1 MFAATTRCNLR
12 CAHCDVRHYPQTLS
26 AKAAIRFLE
35 ACRNVGINRVSFT
48 GGEPFLTPDFLCQVS
63 RAAVRRGLLF
73 GRIMTNGAWHSNRQ
87 ELARTL
93 QSLFD
98 AGYDGDLCVSVDAF
112 HRQDLRK
119 VASFIRTAAR
129 IWNRPDIVTIASVR
143 GASGLMTRRRLA
155 ALARLLAARRIRPLS
170 SHSLIKSRHLL
181 IKIIPIDLSPIGK
194 AAHLK
199 EPWDGK
205 WFRDDFCRGPGNVFL
220 INPDGSVKP
229 CCGYAS
235 DVDALTIGSLSA
247 DTPEAILLNTGGNSL
262 VSVIFQ
268 LGLHPI
274 RRKLES
280 AGWSF
285 PGRTSNQCFFCH
297 YLLTQVPPALLRESV
312 ESLMEHRRKAPFQL
326 GRGSSERQTGSA
338 PF

>member
-1 MFAATTRCNLR
+1 MFADATRCNLR
-12 CAHCDVRHYPQTLS
+12 CAHCDVRHYPQKLS
-26 AKAAIRFLE
+26 ARAAIPFLE
-35 ACRNVGINRVSFT
+35 ACQSVGINRVSFT
-48 GGEPFLTPDFLCQVS
+48 GGEPFLTPEFLCQIS

-73 GRIMTNGAWHSNRQ
+73 GRIMTNGAWHSNRRQ
-87 ELARTL
+87 LARTL
-93 QSLFD
+93 QSLCD

-129 IWNRPDIVTIASVR
+129 IWNRPDIVTIASVQ
-143 GASGLMTRRRLA
+143 GASVLMTRRRLA
-155 ALARLLAARRIRPLS
+155 TLSHLLGGRRIRPLS
-170 SHSLIKSRHLL
+170 SHSLIKSPQLL

-194 AAHLK
+194 AARLK

-235 DVDALTIGSLSA
+235 DVDALTIGSLKD

-297 YLLTQVPPALLRESV
+297 YLLTQVPPAMLRESV
-312 ESLMEHRRKAPFQL
+312 ESLMENRKKTSFPRR
-326 GRGSSERQTGSA
+326 RGTSERHIGSA
-338 PF
+338 PL